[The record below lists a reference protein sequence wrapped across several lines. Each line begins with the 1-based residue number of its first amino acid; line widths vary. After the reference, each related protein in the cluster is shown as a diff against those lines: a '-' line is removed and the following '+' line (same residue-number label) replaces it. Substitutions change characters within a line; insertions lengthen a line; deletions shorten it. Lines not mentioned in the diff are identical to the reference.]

1 MSVILENNQ
10 WHVSIHVPFTFNLPD
25 TVSNLKFLLVFLR
38 LLIGKSGVNLLT
50 FQQIADLFNYP
61 DRRNVHNFWQEF
73 EQHSH
78 DILAYL
84 SRKVDLIDCI
94 PRIESFVTNNL
105 LMPLSV
111 MYQEF
116 TGQAKLTMSFAT
128 FCKYA
133 SQISAISVLKQAQK
147 LLSEK
152 TAGGDAIHLLKLLA
166 GQHNVPVICD
176 EFLEQIETPDTKSTQ
191 KPAKS
196 KLYSSLERKNLC
208 LLVHYL
214 VGSGMNFETIALL
227 LNTCKATVSNLWHEI
242 VDLQSLILNS
252 IAKWS
257 GKVSIDEKYVKIKG
271 IPHYVISIVD
281 FVTGIPLFLD
291 LYPDTKKTSY
301 EACFRTFKHI
311 YRRNPTL
318 IVSDGSKALTAARET
333 VFPKVHFQL
342 CKFHKIRNLFKRIS
356 QCHLS
361 ESKDRYFKHKIMN
374 IFKRETVSG
383 RKKGMLCLTFIT
395 PPAAAAYIKNNIIG
409 NWRHLSKG
417 LTSNASERWNRKIKK
432 VVSGRY
438 GLKSADTTRNLVFS
452 LWLKELVDK
461 GKPILRQESHIATLN
476 ISQLCQENVDWLHLD
491 HFFSIAAKKAA

>member
-1 MSVILENNQ
+1 M
-10 WHVSIHVPFTFNLPD
+10 
-25 TVSNLKFLLVFLR
+25 VFLR
-38 LLIGKSGVNLLT
+38 LLIGKCGVNLLT
-50 FQQIADLFNYP
+50 FQQIADLFDYP
-61 DRRNVHNFWQEF
+61 DRRNVHNYWQEF
-73 EQHSH
+73 EQHSR

-94 PRIESFVTNNL
+94 PKIESFIINNL
-105 LMPLSV
+105 LLPLSV
-111 MYQEF
+111 MYREF
-116 TGQAKLTMSFAT
+116 TGQSQLTMSYAT

-133 SQISAISVLKQAQK
+133 SQINVMSVLKQAQK

-152 TAGGDAIHLLKLLA
+152 TAGGDTIHLLKLLA
-166 GQHNVPVICD
+166 GQHNAPVICD
-176 EFLEQIETPDTKSTQ
+176 ELLEQIETTDTNSTQ

-242 VDLQSLILNS
+242 GDLQSLILNS

-257 GKVSIDEKYVKIKG
+257 GKVSIDEKYVKIRG
-271 IPHYVISIVD
+271 ISHYVISIVD

-291 LYPDTKKTSY
+291 LYPDKKKESY
-301 EACFRTFKHI
+301 EACFRTFKQL
-311 YRRNPTL
+311 YRKNPTL
-318 IVSDGSKALTAARET
+318 VVSDGSKALAAAREI

-342 CKFHKIRNLFKRIS
+342 CKFHKIRNLFKKIS
-356 QCHLS
+356 QCRLS
-361 ESKDRYFKHKIMN
+361 EDRDRYLKHKIMKA
-374 IFKRETVSG
+374 FRRKTVSG

-395 PPAAAAYIKNNIIG
+395 PPSATEYIKNNIIG
-409 NWRHLSKG
+409 TWRHLSKG

-438 GLKSADTTRNLVFS
+438 GLKSTDTTRNLVFS

-476 ISQLCQENVDWLHLD
+476 ISQLCQGNVDWLYLD
-491 HFFSIAAKKAA
+491 HLFSICTKRAA